1 MAESPQ
7 LSASDLSPPKY
18 SLSSQSQ
25 DPDHLKSSLREAEYR
40 LVQSKEIAALKD
52 QQLEDA
58 REELERSHKEVDRQA
73 KVIFSQNQQLT
84 DVKARLEE
92 AQRARKFEG
101 EEAQPLAFQTQ
112 IRERDEEIGRLRE
125 LLKGKEE
132 SLESAVA
139 RHDIVRSKMQDF
151 GAENQHKDSEIAG
164 LRKQLAHLQRTA
176 DNAILSR
183 KGEGPLMVQVEHLKS
198 DNERLIKLLKS
209 TKEFRDFSEFAGSM
223 TGAVAVAPPAD
234 EDDWVPLDAFS
245 LAHEFF
251 GQQDGELTERKVNLL
266 LAKLNGIWREREKA
280 QIARIKMNCARE
292 VEDLRR
298 QLSMRDPSSQ
308 VKAETDIQRLHGDLK
323 LAYKHMRENISGNAG
338 SQRAAAR
345 PASAS
350 TQQVSELKRQ
360 VKSLTHQVQ
369 TLKATKPATEEVN
382 TNGDFFDGAS
392 WIAQW
397 LQKEALKLQ
406 EAISPRIA
414 ELLRGLQ
421 DCQMPLTSRRQQ
433 EKLMV
438 NSTQEAVES
447 KVRDYK
453 TVVDAAVHK
462 TLVQQRLT

>member
-40 LVQSKEIAALKD
+40 LVQSKEVAALKE
-52 QQLEDA
+52 QHLEDA

-73 KVIFSQNQQLT
+73 KVIFAQNQQLT

-92 AQRARKFEG
+92 ARRARKFEG

-112 IRERDEEIGRLRE
+112 IRERDEEIARLRE

-139 RHDIVRSKMQDF
+139 RHDIVRTKMQDF
-151 GAENQHKDSEIAG
+151 GAEVQQRDSELSS
-164 LRKQLAHLQRTA
+164 LRKQLVHLQRTA
-176 DNAILSR
+176 DTAVLSR

-223 TGAVAVAPPAD
+223 TGAVAVAPPAEED
-234 EDDWVPLDAFS
+234 EWVPLDAFS

-266 LAKLNGIWREREKA
+266 LAKLNGIWREREKT
-280 QIARIKMNCARE
+280 QISRIKMNCARE

-298 QLSMRDPSSQ
+298 QLVMRDPATQ
-308 VKAETDIQRLHGDLK
+308 VKAESDIQRLHGDLK
-323 LAYKHMRENISGNAG
+323 LAYKHMRENISASAG

-350 TQQVSELKRQ
+350 VQQVSDLKRQ
-360 VKSLTHQVQ
+360 IKSLTSQVQ
-369 TLKATKPATEEVN
+369 TLRTTKPATGDVDSPK
-382 TNGDFFDGAS
+382 GDFFDGAA
-392 WIAQW
+392 WIGQW
-397 LQKEALKLQ
+397 IQKEAVKLQ
-406 EAISPRIA
+406 EAIVPRVA

-421 DCQMPLTSRRQQ
+421 DCQMPLTARRQQ
-433 EKLMV
+433 EKQL
-438 NSTQEAVES
+438 EAVES
-447 KVRDYK
+447 RVRDFK
-453 TVVDAAVHK
+453 SAVDAAVQK
-462 TLVQQRLT
+462 TLVQQRLS

>member
-18 SLSSQSQ
+18 SLSSQ

-40 LVQSKEIAALKD
+40 LVQSKEVAALKE

-112 IRERDEEIGRLRE
+112 IRERDEEIARLRE

-139 RHDIVRSKMQDF
+139 RHDIVRTKMQDF
-151 GAENQHKDSEIAG
+151 GAEVQQRDSEISS
-164 LRKQLAHLQRTA
+164 LRKQLAQLQRTA
-176 DNAILSR
+176 DTAILSR

-223 TGAVAVAPPAD
+223 TGTVAVAPPAEED
-234 EDDWVPLDAFS
+234 EWVPLDAFS

-266 LAKLNGIWREREKA
+266 LAKLNGIWREREKV

-298 QLSMRDPSSQ
+298 QLVMRDPSTQ
-308 VKAETDIQRLHGDLK
+308 VKAESDLHRLHGDLK
-323 LAYKHMRENISGNAG
+323 LAYKHMRENISASAG

-350 TQQVSELKRQ
+350 TQQVSDLKRQ
-360 VKSLTHQVQ
+360 IKSLTHQVQ
-369 TLKATKPATEEVN
+369 TLRTAAKPGTGEIDSGK
-382 TNGDFFDGAS
+382 GDFFDGAA
-392 WIAQW
+392 WIGQW
-397 LQKEALKLQ
+397 LQKEAVKLQ
-406 EAISPRIA
+406 EAVAPRIA

-421 DCQMPLTSRRQQ
+421 DCQMSLTARRQQ
-433 EKLMV
+433 EKQL
-438 NSTQEAVES
+438 EAVES
-447 KVRDYK
+447 RVKDFK
-453 TVVDAAVHK
+453 SAVDAAVQK